1 MELFVL
7 RHGQAEPMA
16 RRDQDRQL
24 TPFGRQQ
31 VSNIINANRSSLE
44 SLGHMLVSPYIRAQQ
59 TADIV
64 ADTLAA
70 HLPHLNTQTTDLLT
84 PEGNIAALCQLL
96 EPYAD
101 QSVLL
106 VSHQPLVGTFVN
118 WLCGLAPGRYNMGT
132 ATLACIDTELLVA
145 DLGELRWLCH
155 PKVNQ

>member
-7 RHGQAEPMA
+7 RHGQAETMA

-24 TPFGRQQ
+24 TPLGRRQ
-31 VSNIINANRSSLE
+31 VSNIVNANRSSLE

-64 ADTLAA
+64 ADTLALQ
-70 HLPHLNTQTTDLLT
+70 LPNLETQTTELLT
-84 PEGNIAALCQLL
+84 PEGNIDALCRLL
-96 EPYAD
+96 EPYSE

-118 WLCGLAPGRYNMGT
+118 WLCCLVPGRYNMGT
-132 ATLACIDTELLVA
+132 ATLACIDTELLVS
-145 DLGELRWLCH
+145 DFGQLRWLCH
-155 PKVNQ
+155 PESHL